1 MVENNMQTEPR
12 YVQRQSD
19 RIAAEFYE
27 ACRLGK
33 LDTARKL
40 MLALEYEVE
49 SSTLQVKGDMRE
61 DGNDLASIRAR
72 FRLELARAN
81 IAATARLA
89 PEFSFLS

>member
-1 MVENNMQTEPR
+1 VVEDNMQTEPR

-33 LDTARKL
+33 LDAARKL
-40 MLALEYEVE
+40 MTALEYEVE
-49 SSTLQVKGDMRE
+49 NSTLQIQAEMRE

-72 FRLELARAN
+72 FRLEVARAN
-81 IAATARLA
+81 LTGKALVDNT
-89 PEFSFLS
+89 

>member
-1 MVENNMQTEPR
+1 MVEDNMQTEPR

-33 LDTARKL
+33 LDAARKL
-40 MLALEYEVE
+40 MLAIEYETE
-49 SSTLQVKGDMRE
+49 SSTEQVQADMRE

-72 FRLELARAN
+72 FRLEVARAN
-81 IAATARLA
+81 LA
-89 PEFSFLS
+89 GNAVG

>member
-1 MVENNMQTEPR
+1 MVKGDIEIEPR

-33 LDTARKL
+33 LDAARKL
-40 MLALEYEVE
+40 MLALECEVE
-49 SSTLQVKGDMRE
+49 SSTLQVQAEMRE

-72 FRLELARAN
+72 FRLEVARVNRTGNAVG
-81 IAATARLA
+81 
-89 PEFSFLS
+89 

>member
-1 MVENNMQTEPR
+1 MIEDNMQTEPR

-19 RIAAEFYE
+19 WIAAEFYE

-40 MLALEYEVE
+40 MLALEYETE
-49 SSTLQVKGDMRE
+49 SSTGQVQSDVRE

-72 FRLELARAN
+72 FRLEVARAS
-81 IAATARLA
+81 LA
-89 PEFSFLS
+89 GNAVG